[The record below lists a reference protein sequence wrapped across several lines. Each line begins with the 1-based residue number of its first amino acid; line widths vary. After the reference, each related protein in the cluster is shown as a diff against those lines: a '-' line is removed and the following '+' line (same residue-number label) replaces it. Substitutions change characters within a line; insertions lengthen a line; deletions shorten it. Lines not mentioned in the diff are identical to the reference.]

1 MVRVLSMPKYSVHV
15 TDMRDGDIA
24 VITNLPC
31 RYTGRVVQRCGY
43 GLISLGL
50 GKGECWSDA
59 FRGHFDRDDRY
70 KVEILPSGTTL
81 EIQWR

>member
-24 VITNLPC
+24 VITKWGVC
-31 RYTGRVVQRCGY
+31 RYTGRVVQRCGD

-50 GKGECWSDA
+50 DKGECWSDA

-70 KVEILPSGTTL
+70 MVEILPSGTTL
-81 EIQWR
+81 EIQ